1 MKILNNSTIRVGIF
15 IVGILLIAFGVAL
28 TAKASLGN
36 SPISAIPY
44 SLSLYF
50 PMITFGTWVILFNL
64 ILVIIECILIFRKIS
79 MINIAIQI
87 VLTFTFGGF
96 IDASMFILQ
105 SFEPDIYFLKILT
118 VILGCFIIAV
128 GALCELYS
136 NISVLPGDGFV
147 MAISVITGFDFGRIR
162 LLSDIAM
169 SAIALAFCLF
179 TLGNA
184 AGVREGTLISAFL
197 IGNIVRLI
205 TARYPT
211 FQKNK
216 VRKSTKI

>member
-64 ILVIIECILIFRKIS
+64 ILVIIECILLFRKIS
-79 MINIAIQI
+79 MLNIAIQT
-87 VLTFTFGGF
+87 VLTFTFGVF

-105 SFEPDIYFLKILT
+105 PFEPI
-118 VILGCFIIAV
+118 
-128 GALCELYS
+128 
-136 NISVLPGDGFV
+136 
-147 MAISVITGFDFGRIR
+147 
-162 LLSDIAM
+162 
-169 SAIALAFCLF
+169 F
-179 TLGNA
+179 T
-184 AGVREGTLISAFL
+184 F
-197 IGNIVRLI
+197 
-205 TARYPT
+205 
-211 FQKNK
+211 
-216 VRKSTKI
+216 

>member
-1 MKILNNSTIRVGIF
+1 MKILHNSTMRVVVF
-15 IVGILLIAFGVAL
+15 VVGILLIAFGVAL

-44 SLSLYF
+44 SLSLYL
-50 PMITFGTWVILFNL
+50 PMLTFGTWVILFNL
-64 ILVIIECILIFRKIS
+64 LLVTIECMLLFRKIS
-79 MINIAIQI
+79 LLNIAIQI

-105 SFEPDIYFLKILT
+105 SFEPDTYVLKILAV
-118 VILGCFIIAV
+118 VIGCFIIAA

-169 SAIALAFCLF
+169 SAIALAICLF
-179 TLGNA
+179 ALGNA
-184 AGVREGTLISAFL
+184 AGVREGTLISALL
-197 IGNIVRLI
+197 IGNIVRFMI
-205 TARYPT
+205 ARYPI
-211 FQKNK
+211 FQKK
-216 VRKSTKI
+216 R